1 MTSLPRWLDPLYT
14 AEEMRACDRWAIEEA
29 GVPSL
34 DLMERA
40 SLGLARVT
48 AGLAVSGAPIRIVI
62 GSGNNGGDG
71 LAAARLLREEGR
83 EVDVL
88 AVSSLDRL
96 SDDAYSNLQRLPGEP
111 PEPFD
116 AAGLEGSGAIV
127 DALLGTGFEGEPR
140 EPVAGAIAA
149 INRQDAPVVAC
160 DVPSGVD
167 ATTGE
172 AVFAVSADVTVT
184 FHGSKIGLHV
194 APGAAHS
201 GRVEMVEIG
210 IPSGA
215 PPPERAGLI
224 ADRVIELFPRRQR
237 FGSKFDSGV
246 VAIAGGAR
254 GLTGAPT
261 MVALAAARAGAG
273 YVQVGV
279 PGSIEVALEPR
290 LLEQMTRGLD
300 EVDGAH
306 SPAGVEGFL
315 ELARRAGAVVLGPG
329 LGRSESA
336 AAFARDVAAAVE
348 APLLIDADGLNAHV
362 GVLESL
368 RDRSAP
374 TVLTPHAGELGRLL
388 ERSSQEVDAQRLA
401 AAREAAERSGAVVLL
416 KGDDTIVATPA
427 GLVAVSPGAT
437 PALATAGTGDVL
449 SGLIGALLAKGMD
462 AFEAAALG
470 VLAHA
475 RAGRAAAAH
484 HGADHVIAGDVIDA
498 LPDGLGAR

>member
-14 AEEMRACDRWAIEEA
+14 AEEMRACDRWAVEA
-29 GVPSL
+29 ADVPSL
-34 DLMERA
+34 DLMEHA
-40 SLGLARVT
+40 SLGLARTT
-48 AGLAVSGAPIRIVI
+48 ARVARPGLPIRVVI

-88 AVSSLDRL
+88 SVSSLERL
-96 SDDAYSNLQRLPGEP
+96 SDDAYANLQRLPGEP
-111 PEPFD
+111 PEPFET
-116 AAGLEGSGAIV
+116 AALDRSGAIV
-127 DALLGTGFEGEPR
+127 DAMLGTGFEGEPR

-149 INRQDAPVVAC
+149 INGQDAPVVAC

-172 AVFAVSADVTVT
+172 AVLAVRADVTVT

-201 GRVEMVEIG
+201 GRVEVVEIG
-210 IPSGA
+210 IPRGA
-215 PPPERAGLI
+215 PTPSQAGLI
-224 ADRVIELFPRRQR
+224 SDRVLDLFPRRAR

-246 VAIAGGAR
+246 IAIAGGAR

-261 MVALAAARAGAG
+261 MTALAAARAGAG
-273 YVQVGV
+273 YVQVGA
-279 PGSIEVALEPR
+279 PRSIEAALELR
-290 LLEQMTRGLD
+290 LLEQMTRGLE

-315 ELARRAGAVVLGPG
+315 ELAQRAGAVVLGPG
-329 LGRSESA
+329 LGRSDPA
-336 AAFARDVAAAVE
+336 VAFARDVAAAVA

-362 GVLESL
+362 GALEAL
-368 RDRSAP
+368 RGRSGP
-374 TVLTPHAGELGRLL
+374 TVLTPHVGELARLL
-388 ERSSQEVDAQRLA
+388 ERSAQEVDAHRLA

-416 KGDDTIVATPA
+416 KGDDTIVAAPRRPA
-427 GLVAVSPGAT
+427 AISPGAT

-470 VLAHA
+470 ALAHA
-475 RAGRAAAAH
+475 RAGRAAAAR
-484 HGADHVIAGDVIDA
+484 HGADHVIASDVIDA